1 MYKYL
6 LVIFLLAGCA
16 FTAMA
21 QQPLTSPPP
30 AEKSKD
36 TLISTKKDTVV
47 ARSFIPKVKK
57 TKEKV
62 FHPDSTHD
70 PHKAFI
76 RSLLIPGWGQVYNH
90 RWWKVPV
97 IYGGLSLLGVAIV
110 FNNTYYNQFLTIA
123 QDLEKG
129 IVPTPKDKYYSQYQ
143 IYVVQS
149 GYASTAIDDATDSYR
164 RDRDLCILG
173 VLGAWGINVVDAYI
187 DAKFQHSYTV
197 DNNFSM
203 KVEPSVISQP
213 MYAQTMSS
221 PFIPGLK
228 ITFAF

>member
-30 AEKSKD
+30 PEKSKD
-36 TLISTKKDTVV
+36 TLISTKKDTIA

-57 TKEKV
+57 AKEKV

-110 FNNTYYNQFLTIA
+110 FNNTYYNQSLTIA
-123 QDLEKG
+123 HYLEHG
-129 IVPTPKDKYYSQYQ
+129 VIPTPNDKYYSQYQ
-143 IYVVQS
+143 LYVTQG
-149 GYASTAIDDATDSYR
+149 GYSSSAIDDATDSYR
-164 RDRDLCILG
+164 RNRDLCILG